1 MFFRSSEDTPSRQ
14 RRGCALGLLLCL
26 NMFLKYSL
34 QADNTSLWADTCVWS
49 SLTSVTSWRYSSF
62 LSSPNDFEALQLKS
76 FHFRQNFSDI
86 LKLEFQFNSS
96 KTPPTFNNH
105 VYRIP
110 KRKYN
115 GHCKLPAY
123 TDTSYSLQCSRRVAH
138 DGIVAR
144 LMVWYEHDNYDKWV
158 MLSLFCWKA
167 ERHGED
173 WPVSSSTKCYHIHL
187 STCCGYGYFCT
198 SSYIFNT
205 MTFLNLICILAHDII
220 LWPTFSCPFRNLI
233 QLIAIV

>member
-1 MFFRSSEDTPSRQ
+1 MYKEY
-14 RRGCALGLLLCL
+14 
-26 NMFLKYSL
+26 LKE
-34 QADNTSLWADTCVWS
+34 NTMAIV
-49 SLTSVTSWRYSSF
+49 SW
-62 LSSPNDFEALQLKS
+62 L
-76 FHFRQNFSDI
+76 HI
-86 LKLEFQFNSS
+86 
-96 KTPPTFNNH
+96 
-105 VYRIP
+105 
-110 KRKYN
+110 
-115 GHCKLPAY
+115 Y

-187 STCCGYGYFCT
+187 STCCGYGYFST

-220 LWPTFSCPFRNLI
+220 LWPTFSCPVHNLI
-233 QLIAIV
+233 PLQMFRSTKTNRSGTYHETGVCRLWMRSINLHANER